1 MILLDTALNQRQ
13 ADNRPLQI
21 AIYGSG
27 FMVRGIVNQ
36 IHKYTPGIRVALIV
50 NRTIENAHSMLS
62 AVGIDGALEIGSVG
76 ALDDAITAGNIGI
89 TDDPLL
95 ALKSGSI
102 DLIVESTGHVE
113 YGASVI
119 TQAIEHGKPVV
130 NMNAELDATVGPW
143 LNELATRAGV
153 LVTGCDGD
161 QPAVQMNLYRFV
173 KQLGLTPRVCGN
185 IKGLQDR
192 YRNPTTQAGF
202 AKEWGQTPTMV
213 TSFADGTKIS
223 FEQALVANATGMQV
237 AQRGMIGFEH
247 DGHVD
252 DMIDWYDLDQ
262 LRSLGG
268 IVDYAVGPKP
278 GPGVYVFA
286 EAPNDDIQKHYL
298 NYGKLGKG
306 PMYSFYIPYHLTVME
321 VALSVARVA
330 LFQDHVVTSTGA
342 PTVDVVTTAK
352 VDLAA
357 GDTIDGLGG
366 YKTYGLCENTA
377 VATSSNALP
386 MGIAEGCRVIKDVA
400 KDTVVTYNDIELPE
414 GQLAVS
420 LRKDQDQFFRQS

>member
-1 MILLDTALNQRQ
+1 MILLDTALQKLETEG
-13 ADNRPLQI
+13 RPLQI

-36 IHKYTPGIRVALIV
+36 IHRYTPGIRLALIV
-50 NRTIENAHSMLS
+50 NRTVQNARSMLDT
-62 AVGIDGALEIGSVG
+62 VGIKEVKDVVSVKSLE
-76 ALDDAITAGNIGI
+76 DAIAAGMTGV
-89 TDDPLL
+89 TDDPLI
-95 ALKSGSI
+95 ALKSGAI

-113 YGASVI
+113 YGANVI
-119 TQAIEHGKPVV
+119 TQAIDHGKPVV

-143 LNELATRAGV
+143 LNELAVRAGV

-192 YRNPTTQAGF
+192 YRNPTTQASF
-202 AKEWGQTPTMV
+202 AKEWGQSPTMV

-237 AQRGMIGFEH
+237 AQRGMLGFEH

-252 DMIDWYDLDQ
+252 DMLDWYDLDQ
-262 LRSLGG
+262 LRELGG
-268 IVDYAVGPKP
+268 IVDYVVGPKP

-286 EAPNDDIQKHYL
+286 EAPNDFIQKHYL

-306 PMYSFYIPYHLTVME
+306 PLYSFYIPYHLTVME
-321 VALSVARVA
+321 VALSIARVA
-330 LFQDHVVTSTGA
+330 LFQDHVVTSAGK
-342 PTVDVVTTAK
+342 PTVDVVSAAK
-352 VDLAA
+352 VNLAV
-357 GDTIDGLGG
+357 GDVIDGLGG
-366 YKTYGLCENTA
+366 YKTYGLCENTD
-377 VATSSNALP
+377 VSMGMNALP
-386 MGIAEGCRVIKDVA
+386 LGIAEGCRVIRDVRKDV
-400 KDTVVTYNDIELPE
+400 VLTYDDVALPDHR
-414 GQLAVS
+414 LAIK
-420 LRKDQDQFFRQS
+420 LRKEQDAHFF

>member
-76 ALDDAITAGNIGI
+76 ALDDAIAAGNIGI

>member
-1 MILLDTALNQRQ
+1 MILLDTALKQR
-13 ADNRPLQI
+13 DTENRPLQV
-21 AIYGSG
+21 AVYGAG
-27 FMVRGIVNQ
+27 FMVRGVVNQ
-36 IHKYTPGIRVALIV
+36 IQKYTPGIRVAVVV
-50 NRTIENAHSMLS
+50 NRSVDNARSMLD
-62 AVGIDGALEIGSVG
+62 AVGVGGVSDVTSVQT
-76 ALDDAITAGNIGI
+76 LDDAIAKGNVGV
-89 TDDPLL
+89 TDDPML
-95 ALKSGSI
+95 ALKCGQI

-113 YGASVI
+113 YGATVI

-143 LNELATRAGV
+143 INELATRAGV

-173 KQLGLTPRVCGN
+173 QQLGLTPRVCGN

-192 YRNPTTQAGF
+192 YRNPTTQEGY

-252 DMIDWYDLDQ
+252 DMLDWYDLDQ
-262 LRSLGG
+262 LRELGG
-268 IVDYAVGPKP
+268 IVDYVVGPKP

-306 PMYSFYIPYHLTVME
+306 PLYSFYVPYHLTVME
-321 VALSVARVA
+321 VALSIARVG
-330 LFQDHVVTSTGA
+330 LFQDHVITSVGA
-342 PTVDVVTTAK
+342 PSVDVVTTAK

-357 GDTIDGLGG
+357 GDVIDGLGG
-366 YKTYGLCENTA
+366 YKTYGLCENAGTA
-377 VATSSNALP
+377 SNMKALP
-386 MGIAEGCRVIKDVA
+386 MGIAEGSRLVRAVKKDAVLTY
-400 KDTVVTYNDIELPE
+400 DDVTLPE
-414 GQLAVS
+414 NSLAIS
-420 LRKDQDQFFRQS
+420 LRQDQDRHNFSN